1 MSMHC
6 AKTEC
11 VGGAILLA
19 MAAGLWLSV
28 ADQAD
33 AQRGWGWPDSRYR
46 VEIPE
51 RDIFPDNRFTFCRIR
66 YTSYGEPPGGNYRG
80 RWSIDYPESDQ
91 HFSWRL
97 SELTTVNV
105 QRTKDGGYYHVV
117 IDLTDKALFDYP
129 FIYML
134 EVGNLVFSEAEV
146 TALRSYLLRGGF
158 LMVDDFWGEREWANW
173 AMQIARVFDP
183 EEYPMLE
190 LPLKHPIFN
199 CVFVLDEKP
208 QVQSP
213 GTWSYGGNTSERGA
227 ESATPHYKGIHDK
240 NGRLMVL
247 VCHNT
252 DLGDGWEREGWNED
266 YFREISVKK
275 AYPMGINI
283 VVYAMTH

>member
-1 MSMHC
+1 MSLDP
-6 AKTEC
+6 AKAKC
-11 VGGAILLA
+11 VGGAIILA
-19 MAAGLWLSV
+19 IAVGVWFSV
-28 ADQAD
+28 ADRAE
-33 AQRGWGWPDSRYR
+33 AQRRWGGWQDSRSR
-46 VEIPE
+46 FTVPK

-66 YTSYGEPPGGNYRG
+66 YTSYGYRPF
-80 RWSIDYPESDQ
+80 RWDTDYPASDEN
-91 HFSWRL
+91 FSWRL

-105 QRTKDGGYYHVV
+105 QRDENGDYYHVV

-134 EVGNLVFSEAEV
+134 EVGNLVFSEAEIV
-146 TALRSYLLRGGF
+146 ALRSYLLRGGF

-183 EEYPMLE
+183 LEFPMIE
-190 LPLKHPIFN
+190 LPLSHDIFN

-208 QVQSP
+208 QVPNP
-213 GTWSYGGNTSERGA
+213 GTWSHGGNTSEMGE

-240 NGRLMVL
+240 NGRMMVI

-252 DLGDGWEREGWNED
+252 DLGDGWEREGWNEA
-266 YFREISVKK
+266 YFREISAKK